1 MTVAFKARVLLEL
14 GAELISSDPVALYE
28 LIKNGIDAGTKH
40 VEVHINMVLQPS
52 AYRALF
58 NTYCGKQAK
67 DWDQSEFLAD
77 LDEQLE
83 DLAPADVKRDFLARI
98 GNPTSAQSAF
108 EMLHKAC
115 FEANSIRVV
124 DWGHGMNKEELQSSY
139 LTIGTPSRLKQKIA
153 ILDSGSGGR
162 VPLGEKG
169 IGRLAA
175 MRLGHVVTVLTT
187 KKESSQDF
195 QLVLDWRPVFS
206 NPDLDA
212 SALNFEPKSLKTR
225 QLPKPGTTLV
235 IQDIQSDWSISKL
248 RELADSDLGKLADP
262 FASGY
267 ANQFIKLFYQGKEQ
281 NLITAFHSK
290 NLEQADAECTISFR
304 TGSIISQEAGRNGRV
319 QQARLQVTTKYTRF
333 NQTEVLLHEG
343 AHLADRVSHLP
354 GGRRRKNA
362 GEKLARSDE
371 VVSALASLGDFEAKF
386 YWFNRGRLIREEREL
401 WRDSLEKFVRNW
413 SGGLLV
419 YRDGFR
425 VYPYGSAG
433 DDWLDLDR
441 KALASSAYKLN
452 RAQIIGY
459 LRVTS
464 AKNGTLQDQTNREGF
479 RDCPEKEA
487 LRRLLR
493 QAIIADCKTFLE
505 KVDKQIKG
513 ADEETI
519 KDIDERIADSSDL
532 VVASLKGL
540 RDRVPAEAETVQA
553 VLHELAEVQDAWER
567 AKQALSAK
575 DSEVEKYAHLA
586 GVGLMVELLAHELAR
601 STEAALELL
610 EDKQTAR
617 DPAKLQLLAAVLK
630 TLDRR
635 IRVID
640 ELSIPGRQRKALHD
654 IGSLVKLMKEFYQN
668 KLDRHQ
674 ITMSVHF
681 KPKASFTRRVEKGQ
695 ILQILDNLLSNSVYW
710 LSRRLERDE
719 APAIQISV
727 ATDGGT
733 IEFADNGPGIPASVG
748 EKVFDPFYSTKPE
761 DGRGLGLYIARR
773 LAKENDMSIQL
784 LPAVDGKHR
793 GFLIQFAEK

>member
-28 LIKNGIDAGTKH
+28 LIKNGIDAGTKS
-40 VEVHINMVLQPS
+40 VEIHINVVLQPS

-58 NTYCGKQAK
+58 KAYCGEDARE
-67 DWDQSEFLAD
+67 WNQSDFLAD
-77 LDEQLE
+77 LADQLE
-83 DLAPADVKRDFLARI
+83 ELAPAEMKKDFLANV
-98 GNPTSAQSAF
+98 GKPMSAQNAF
-108 EMLHKAC
+108 ERLHKAC

-124 DWGHGMNKEELQSSY
+124 DWGHGMNKSDLQANY

-153 ILDSGSGGR
+153 ILGTKSGGN

-175 MRLGHVVTVLTT
+175 MRLGHYVTVLTT

-195 QLVLDWRPVFS
+195 QLILDWRPVFDD
-206 NPDLDA
+206 PELDA
-212 SALNFEPKSLKTR
+212 SALNFEPKALKFR
-225 QLPKPGTTLV
+225 QLPKPGTTLI
-235 IQDIQSDWSISKL
+235 IQDIQSDWTISKL
-248 RELADSDLGKLADP
+248 RDLADSDLGKLADP
-262 FASGY
+262 FLSGY

-281 NLITAFHSK
+281 SLITAFHTK
-290 NLEQADAECTISFR
+290 NLEKADAECTISFR
-304 TGSIISQEAGRNGRV
+304 AGNILAHDAEGDDNAH
-319 QQARLQVTTKYTRF
+319 QARLQVTTKYTRF
-333 NQTEVLLHEG
+333 GKTEVLLHEG

-354 GGRRRKNA
+354 GGRRRRNA

-371 VVSALASLGDFEAKF
+371 VVAALATLGDFEAKF

-401 WRDSLEKFVRNW
+401 WRDTLEKFVRNW

-452 RAQIIGY
+452 RAQIVGY
-459 LRVTS
+459 LRVSS
-464 AKNGTLQDQTNREGF
+464 AKNWALQDQTNREGF

-519 KDIDERIADSSDL
+519 KEIDERIADSSDL
-532 VVASLKGL
+532 VVSSLKGL

-575 DSEVEKYAHLA
+575 ESEVEKYAHLA

-610 EDKQTAR
+610 EDKKASR
-617 DPAKLQLLAAVLK
+617 DPEKLQLLTAVLK

-640 ELSIPGRQRKALHD
+640 ELSIPGRQRKAVHD

-668 KLDRHQ
+668 KFDRHH
-674 ITMSVHF
+674 ITVDVTF
-681 KPKASFTRRVEKGQ
+681 KPKSSFTRRVEKGQ
-695 ILQILDNLLSNSVYW
+695 VLQILDNLFNNSVYW
-710 LSRRLERDE
+710 LSRRLERQ
-719 APAIQISV
+719 APPAIQILV
-727 ATDGGT
+727 ATDEGT
-733 IEFADNGPGIPASVG
+733 IEYLDNGPGIPASVG
-748 EKVFDPFYSTKPE
+748 DKVFDPFYSTKPE
-761 DGRGLGLYIARR
+761 EGRGLGLYIARR
-773 LAKENDMSIQL
+773 LAKENDMTIEL
-784 LPAVDGKHR
+784 LPAVGGRHR
-793 GFLIQFAEK
+793 GFRIQFEGK

>member
-1 MTVAFKARVLLEL
+1 V
-14 GAELISSDPVALYE
+14 
-28 LIKNGIDAGTKH
+28 
-40 VEVHINMVLQPS
+40 
-52 AYRALF
+52 
-58 NTYCGKQAK
+58 
-67 DWDQSEFLAD
+67 SEFLAELSD
-77 LDEQLE
+77 QLE
-83 DLAPADVKRDFLARI
+83 DLAPEAVKKDLLSSI
-98 GNPTSAQSAF
+98 GEPISAASAF
-108 EMLHKAC
+108 ENLHKAC
-115 FEANSIRVV
+115 FEANTIRVI

-153 ILDSGSGGR
+153 IIDAGTGGR

-175 MRLGHVVTVLTT
+175 MRLGHFVTVLTT
-187 KKESSQDF
+187 KKDSSQDF
-195 QLVLDWRPVFS
+195 RLELDWRPVFS

-212 SALNFEPKSLKTR
+212 SELNFEPKLLKTR

-235 IQDIQSDWSISKL
+235 IQDIQSDWSLSKL
-248 RELADSDLGKLADP
+248 QELADSDLGKLADP
-262 FASGY
+262 FASGF
-267 ANQFIKLFYQGKEQ
+267 ANQFIKVFYQGKEQ
-281 NLITAFHSK
+281 NLITAFHTK

-304 TGSIISQEAGRNGRV
+304 AGSIVPRVPGSVSKMQE
-319 QQARLQVTTKYTRF
+319 ARLQVSTKYTRF
-333 NQTEVLLHEG
+333 NKSEVLLHEG

-371 VVSALASLGDFEAKF
+371 VVAALASLGDFEAKF
-386 YWFNRGRLIREEREL
+386 YWFNRGRLIREERDL
-401 WRDSLEKFVRNW
+401 WRDTLEKFVRGW

-441 KALASSAYKLN
+441 RALASSAYKLN
-452 RAQIIGY
+452 RAQIVGY
-459 LRVTS
+459 LRVSS
-464 AKNGTLQDQTNREGF
+464 AKNGNLQDQTNREGF

-532 VVASLKGL
+532 VVASLRGL
-540 RDRVPAEAETVQA
+540 RDRVPTEAETVQA

-601 STEAALELL
+601 STEAALDLL
-610 EDKQTAR
+610 EDKKTAR
-617 DPAKLQLLAAVLK
+617 DPAKLQLLTAVLK

-654 IGSLVKLMKEFYQN
+654 IGGLVKLMNEFYQS
-668 KLDRHQ
+668 KLDRHH
-674 ITMSVHF
+674 ISLSVQF
-681 KPKASFTRRVEKGQ
+681 QPKASFTRRVEKGQ

-719 APAIQISV
+719 APTIKILV
-727 ATDGGT
+727 ATDDGK
-733 IEFADNGPGIPASVG
+733 IEFSDNGPGIPASVG

-761 DGRGLGLYIARR
+761 DGRGLGLYITRR
-773 LAKENDMSIQL
+773 LAKENDMTVQL
-784 LPAVDGKHR
+784 LPAIDGKHR
-793 GFLIQFAEK
+793 GFKIQFAEK